1 MLNSYEEYS
10 NSSEETIPVIVNDDD
25 TPIMIPINIL
35 VTALDRGWICNEGI
49 GEQDE

>member
-25 TPIMIPINIL
+25 TPIMMPVNLLSLAIEKEWL
-35 VTALDRGWICNEGI
+35 KGRE
-49 GEQDE
+49 DE